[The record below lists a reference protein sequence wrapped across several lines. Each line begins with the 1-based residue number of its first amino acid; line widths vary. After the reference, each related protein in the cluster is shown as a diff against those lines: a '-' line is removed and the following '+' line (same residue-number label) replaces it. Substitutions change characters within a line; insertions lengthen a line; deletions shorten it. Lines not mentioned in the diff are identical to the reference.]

1 LAGKLHYLGGLASDD
16 IVVGAEVGHVLG
28 RNARLAWAATRV
40 AADNTSVM
48 ELGSVGIE
56 GRVGRNIL
64 ETLAGDGIVPTEGA
78 GYHFGELASGDVIIG
93 SEVGE
98 VKRGY
103 ARFVVGTT
111 RIATYDTSL
120 GHSLSVCVE
129 GCARRIIREHLA
141 GDRLI
146 KTSRQR
152 HYLADL
158 TSGRGVIGLEARY
171 P

>member
-93 SEVGE
+93 SEVGG
-98 VKRGY
+98 VKRRHTRL
-103 ARFVVGTT
+103 ARAAAWVAAND
-111 RIATYDTSL
+111 ISL
-120 GHSLSVCVE
+120 GHSLSVGVE
-129 GCARRIIREHLA
+129 C
-141 GDRLI
+141 
-146 KTSRQR
+146 
-152 HYLADL
+152 
-158 TSGRGVIGLEARY
+158 
-171 P
+171 